1 MKVLRYVLVLLCA
14 LLCVA
19 CTDEAL
25 YKLSNSTQIVRID
38 KLTLSTS
45 DAIDKEISLTRVADQ
60 PARLNSV
67 ALFIFDSNGNREGD
81 VIELYNADLQS
92 YTDNGSNDR
101 VYTVS
106 KEIEL
111 TVGEKKCYAVANI
124 NNFNYLQDAVDGL
137 KQITTEAELQAYL
150 LTINPTTIENRGLP
164 TIYETETQ
172 ILPFAGSGTLNV
184 SETTDGKG
192 VARGTIN
199 LYRPISQITFN
210 IKTTGNNKDF
220 ILTNYTVCNVAQS
233 YPVNSIGETVLGTE
247 GDGRKF
253 YNTLPIQRYTEADD
267 GTSTFEF
274 YIPENIQNEVNG
286 LQSYH
291 DRDQWNHETSVDGV
305 KDWTYAPP
313 HATYVV
319 ISGQYTETD
328 NTGKQVYSGDVSY
341 TIHLGVFS
349 QNQWENFSVER
360 NSRYTY
366 NVSINGVNKI
376 IVEAKKEG
384 GDYQHGAE
392 GIIIDSQNSTQVFDL
407 DCHYEQ
413 AYVSYN
419 LRDIANAVKQ
429 RFDNQIEGENLTV
442 DEIIGNSFILK
453 ASTPFAPNADYVRP
467 YYATVVDKRNESEVV
482 KDLDYKWIYF
492 LSQSEEN
499 VIAAYPGVQCESADG
514 WSDAYNDYKYLINPY
529 ELCVWLGE
537 LTKMIYE
544 NQYEG
549 AHHDI
554 AQEAEDKHMI
564 YNNGEVR
571 FTAFIDEN
579 YYQLNPLDETT
590 VVGWDSFTR
599 QNDRSM
605 LIASNIEVSEDGRSM
620 YAMARTAF
628 VQRSIQTFYN
638 AANADDTN
646 AMGLETYCENKPM
659 ATLGSSWGDGWSRV
673 GTSTTDGWTNMES
686 LIWNDNMQ
694 WGDYLRIARNGYFES
709 NTSLPE
715 DHFIVSDND
724 NTAGNIFQWNR
735 VYPYYAC
742 LSRNRDLNGDGS
754 IDPNEVRW
762 YLPASDQYL
771 RLSIGADA
779 MSERSRLFWGNKQ
792 NPEESGEDG
801 RIYFT
806 STYEFLIS
814 GRRDY
819 STDKQVLW
827 AAEEGAF
834 GQSKGEAGLVR
845 CVRNLPN
852 TSMVQEYAD
861 NNQLTS
867 IDLVNNEANGGVSYV
882 LKRKWAND
890 AYSYIFDFGDRLDSR
905 ISRTDIYTG
914 PYPRHTEEGDANK
927 LPLGFVVATE
937 DVTTSNGWYETLLN
951 VYSYRTAIWN
961 GTYDP
966 CANYSE
972 GTGAGAQGRWRV
984 PNLREMMVMSSQAE
998 TLGFFDSNTSDYYYI
1013 ISTDFSGK
1021 VSGFAYTAKVG
1032 GENRGF
1038 ITTELSN
1045 FPTYVR
1051 CVRDM
1056 TEADL
1061 NGASPVSGN

>member
-1 MKVLRYVLVLLCA
+1 M
-14 LLCVA
+14 
-19 CTDEAL
+19 
-25 YKLSNSTQIVRID
+25 VRVIG
-38 KLTLSTS
+38 S
-45 DAIDKEISLTRVADQ
+45 I
-60 PARLNSV
+60 
-67 ALFIFDSNGNREGD
+67 LFD
-81 VIELYNADLQS
+81 
-92 YTDNGSNDR
+92 
-101 VYTVS
+101 
-106 KEIEL
+106 
-111 TVGEKKCYAVANI
+111 
-124 NNFNYLQDAVDGL
+124 YLQDAVNDL

-150 LTINPTTIENRGLP
+150 LTINPTTIEHRGLP

-192 VARGTIN
+192 TASGTIN

-210 IKTTGNNKDF
+210 IKTSGNNKNF

-233 YPVNSIGETVLGTE
+233 YPANSIGETVLGTDD
-247 GDGRKF
+247 DGRKF
-253 YNTLPIQRYTEADD
+253 YNTLPIQRYTETDD

-274 YIPENIQNEVNG
+274 YIPENIQKEVSG

-291 DRDQWNHETSVDGV
+291 DREQWDHETSVDGV
-305 KDWTYAPP
+305 KDWTNAPS

-319 ISGQYTETD
+319 ISGQYTEAD
-328 NTGKQVYSGDVSY
+328 NIGKQVYSGDVSY
-341 TIHLGVFS
+341 TIHLGDFS
-349 QNQWENFSVER
+349 SNQWGNFSVER

-392 GIIIDSQNSTQVFDL
+392 GIIIDSKNSTQIFDL

-419 LRDIANAVKQ
+419 LSDIAYVVKQ
-429 RFDNQIEGENLTV
+429 RYDNQTQGENLTV

-453 ASTPFAPNADYVRP
+453 ASTPFASNVDYVRP
-467 YYATVVDKRNESEVV
+467 YYAKVEEKRNENEVA

-492 LSQSEEN
+492 LSQTEEN
-499 VIAAYPGVQCESADG
+499 AIAQYPGVQCESKEAQ
-514 WSDAYNDYKYLINPY
+514 SPVYNNANKYLINPY

-544 NQYEG
+544 NEYG
-549 AHHDI
+549 NGNYDI
-554 AQEAEDKHMI
+554 TQEASKRHII
-564 YNNGEVR
+564 YNNGTVR

-590 VVGWDSFTR
+590 VVGWDAFTR

-605 LIASNIEVSEDGRSM
+605 LIASNIEVSEDGKSM

-659 ATLGSSWGDGWSRV
+659 ATLSSWENGNV
-673 GTSTTDGWTNMES
+673 GTSTTDGWANMES
-686 LIWNDNMQ
+686 LIWNNNMQ
-694 WGDYLRIARNGYFES
+694 WNGYLRIDRNGYFES

-715 DHFIVSDND
+715 DHFIVRDDD
-724 NTAGNIFQWNR
+724 NTASNIFQGDR

-742 LSRNRDLNGDGS
+742 LSRNRDLNGNGS
-754 IDPNEVRW
+754 IDQNEVRW

-779 MSERSRLFWGNKQ
+779 MSERSRLFWGNKR
-792 NPEESGEDG
+792 NPNTDGTDG

-806 STYEFLIS
+806 STYKFLIS

-852 TSMVQEYAD
+852 TSMVQQYAD
-861 NNQLTS
+861 NGQLAS
-867 IDLVNNEANGGVSYV
+867 VELVNSNANGGVSYI
-882 LKRKWAND
+882 LKQKNG
-890 AYSYIFDFGDRLDSR
+890 SYIFDFGDRLDSR

-914 PYPRHTEEGDANK
+914 PYPYHTEEGDANK
-927 LPLGFVVATE
+927 LPLGFVVAQK
-937 DVTTSNGWYETLLN
+937 DVTTQSGWYETLLN
-951 VYSYRTAIWN
+951 VYDNRNAIWN

-966 CANYSE
+966 CASYSE

-984 PNLREMMVMSSQAE
+984 PNLREMMVMSSQADV
-998 TLGFFDSNTSDYYYI
+998 LKFFDNRVYSYYYI

-1021 VSGFAYTAKVG
+1021 ESGFAYTAKVDG
-1032 GENRGF
+1032 NNRGF
-1038 ITTELSN
+1038 ITTEVMTNPSY
-1045 FPTYVR
+1045 PVYVR

-1056 TEADL
+1056 TDADL
-1061 NGASPVSGN
+1061 NGATIVNQ

>member
-1 MKVLRYVLVLLCA
+1 MKVLRYILILLCA
-14 LLCVA
+14 LSCVA
-19 CTDEAL
+19 CTDDAL
-25 YKLSNSTQIVRID
+25 YKVSDSTQTVRIS

-45 DAIDKEISLTRVADQ
+45 DVIEKEISLTRAADQ

-67 ALFIFDSNGNREGD
+67 TLFIFNQSGNREGD
-81 VIELYNADLQS
+81 AIELYYTDLQA
-92 YTDNGSNDR
+92 YTDNSLSDR

-111 TVGEKKCYAVANI
+111 TVGKKKCYAVANI
-124 NNFNYLQDAVDGL
+124 NNFNYLQGAVNDL

-164 TIYETETQ
+164 TIYETGTQ
-172 ILPFAGSGTLNV
+172 ILPFTGSGTLDV

-192 VARGTIN
+192 TANGTID
-199 LYRPISQITFN
+199 LYRPISHITFN
-210 IKTTGNNKDF
+210 VKTSGNNKNF

-233 YPVNSIGETVLGTE
+233 YPVISIGEKDE
-247 GDGRKF
+247 RKF
-253 YNTLPIQRYTEADD
+253 YNTLPIQRYTETD

-274 YIPENIQNEVNG
+274 YIPENIQKEISG

-291 DRDQWNHETSVDGV
+291 DRELWNHETSVNGV
-305 KDWTYAPP
+305 KDWTNAPP

-341 TIHLGVFS
+341 TIHLGDFS
-349 QNQWENFSVER
+349 QNHWENFSVER

-392 GIIIDSQNSTQVFDL
+392 GIIIDSQNSTQIFDL

-413 AYVSYN
+413 AYVSYD
-419 LRDIANAVKQ
+419 LEDIALAVKQ
-429 RFDNQIEGENLTV
+429 RYDNQIQGENLTV
-442 DEIIGNSFILK
+442 DDIIGNSFILK
-453 ASTPFAPNADYVRP
+453 STTPFAPNTDYVRP
-467 YYATVVDKRNESEVV
+467 YYAKVEEKRNENEVA

-492 LSQSEEN
+492 LSQIEEN
-499 VIAAYPGVQCESADG
+499 VIAQYPGVQCESKEAQ
-514 WSDAYNDYKYLINPY
+514 SPVYNNANKYLINPY

-544 NQYEG
+544 NQYGG
-549 AHHDI
+549 ANHNI
-554 AQEAEDKHMI
+554 AQEAEKRYMI

-579 YYQLNPLDETT
+579 YYQLNPLDGTT

-659 ATLGSSWGDGWSRV
+659 ATLGSSWGNEWSRV
-673 GTSTTDGWTNMES
+673 GTSTTDGWKNMNELIGPYNNES
-686 LIWNDNMQ
+686 WDSYIHTE
-694 WGDYLRIARNGYFES
+694 RNGYMVS

-715 DHFIVSDND
+715 DHFIIGEEYRQQ
-724 NTAGNIFQWNR
+724 TAGYLLKQA
-735 VYPYYAC
+735 YPYYAC

-754 IDPNEVRW
+754 INQNEVRW

-779 MSERSRLFWGNKQ
+779 MSERSRLFWGNKRS
-792 NPEESGEDG
+792 PATSGEDG

-852 TSMVQEYAD
+852 TSMVQQYAD
-861 NNQLTS
+861 NGQLAS
-867 IDLVNNEANGGVSYV
+867 VELVNSNANGGVSYI
-882 LKRKWAND
+882 LKQKNG
-890 AYSYIFDFGDRLDSR
+890 SYIFDFGDRLDSR

-914 PYPRHTEEGDANK
+914 PYPYHTEEGDANK
-927 LPLGFVVATE
+927 LPLGFVVAQK
-937 DVTTSNGWYETLLN
+937 DVTTQSGWYETLLN
-951 VYSYRTAIWN
+951 VYDNRNAIWN

-966 CANYSE
+966 CASYSE

-998 TLGFFDSNTSDYYYI
+998 NLGFFNHSTSDYYYI

-1021 VSGFAYTAKVG
+1021 NSGFAYTAKVG
-1032 GENRGF
+1032 GDNRGF
-1038 ITTELSN
+1038 ITTELSP
-1045 FPTYVR
+1045 FSTYVR

-1056 TEADL
+1056 TDADL
-1061 NGASPVSGN
+1061 NEATDVPVN

>member
-1 MKVLRYVLVLLCA
+1 MKVLRYVLFLLCA

-25 YKLSNSTQIVRID
+25 YKLSNSTQIVRIN

-45 DAIDKEISLTRVADQ
+45 DATDKEISLTRAADQ

-81 VIELYNADLQS
+81 VISLFHTDLQS
-92 YTDNGSNDR
+92 YTDNNVNDR

-111 TVGEKKCYAVANI
+111 TVGEKKCYAVANTE
-124 NNFNYLQDAVDGL
+124 NFSYLQGVVTELSD
-137 KQITTEAELQAYL
+137 ITTEAELQAYL
-150 LTINPTTIENRGLP
+150 LTINPTTVENQGLP
-164 TIYETETQ
+164 TLYETETQ
-172 ILPFAGSGTLNV
+172 LLPFVGSGTLNV
-184 SETTDGKG
+184 VETTGGKG
-192 VARGTIN
+192 TADGTIN
-199 LYRPISQITFN
+199 LCRPISHITFN
-210 IKTTGNNKDF
+210 VKTSGNNKNF

-233 YPVNSIGETVLGTE
+233 YPVISIGEKDE
-247 GDGRKF
+247 RKF
-253 YNTLPIQRYTEADD
+253 YNTLPIQRYTETD

-274 YIPENIQNEVNG
+274 YIPENIQKEISD

-291 DRDQWNHETSVDGV
+291 DRELWDHETSVNGV
-305 KDWTYAPP
+305 KDWTNAPP
-313 HATYVV
+313 YATYVV
-319 ISGQYTETD
+319 ISGQYTEAD
-328 NTGKQVYSGDVSY
+328 NTGKQIYSGDVSY
-341 TIHLGVFS
+341 TIHLGDFS
-349 QNQWENFSVER
+349 NGQWENFSVER

-384 GDYQHGAE
+384 NNYQHGAE
-392 GIIIDSQNSTQVFDL
+392 GIIIDSQNSTQIFDL

-413 AYVSYN
+413 AYVSYD
-419 LRDIANAVKQ
+419 LEDIALAVKL
-429 RFDNQIEGENLTV
+429 RYDNQIQGENLTV

-453 ASTPFAPNADYVRP
+453 ASTPFAPNVDYVRP
-467 YYATVVDKRNESEVV
+467 YYAKVEENRDEIEVA

-492 LSQSEEN
+492 LSQTEEN
-499 VIAAYPGVQCESADG
+499 AIAQYPGVQCESKEAQ
-514 WSDAYNDYKYLINPY
+514 SPVYNNANKYLINPY

-544 NQYEG
+544 NEYG
-549 AHHDI
+549 NGNYDI
-554 AQEAEDKHMI
+554 TQEASKRHII
-564 YNNGEVR
+564 YNNGTVR

-638 AANADDTN
+638 ADNVYDTN

-659 ATLGSSWGDGWSRV
+659 NQLGSWESGWGYI
-673 GTSTTDGWTNMES
+673 GTSTTDGWA
-686 LIWNDNMQ
+686 NMQ
-694 WGDYLRIARNGYFES
+694 DLIGPYNNKSWDNYIHIEHNGYMAS

-715 DHFIVSDND
+715 DHFIIGEAYGEQ
-724 NTAGNIFQWNR
+724 TAGYILKQT
-735 VYPYYAC
+735 YPYYAC
-742 LSRNRDLNGDGS
+742 LSRNRDLDGDGNIS
-754 IDPNEVRW
+754 NDEVRW

-779 MSERSRLFWGNKQ
+779 MSERSRLFWGNKRSP
-792 NPEESGEDG
+792 NDDGTDG

-819 STDKQVLW
+819 SEDKQVLW

-852 TSMVQEYAD
+852 TNTVQQYAD
-861 NNQLTS
+861 RGQLS
-867 IDLVNNEANGGVSYV
+867 SEELVNSNANGEVSYI
-882 LKRKWAND
+882 LRQKNG
-890 AYSYIFDFGDRLDSR
+890 SYIFDFGDRLDSR

-914 PYPRHTEEGDANK
+914 PYPYHTEEGDANK
-927 LPLGFVVATE
+927 LPLGFVVAKE
-937 DVTTSNGWYETLLN
+937 DVTTKNYWGSNLVN
-951 VYSYRTAIWN
+951 VYNDRYNIWN

-966 CANYSE
+966 CASYSE
-972 GTGAGAQGRWRV
+972 GTGTGSQGRWRV

-998 TLGFFDSNTSDYYYI
+998 TLGFFDSNTPNYYYI

-1021 VSGFAYTAKVG
+1021 DNGFAYTAKVD

-1038 ITTELSN
+1038 ITTGLSP
-1045 FPTYVR
+1045 FSTYVR

-1056 TEADL
+1056 TDADL
-1061 NGASPVSGN
+1061 NGATVVSGN